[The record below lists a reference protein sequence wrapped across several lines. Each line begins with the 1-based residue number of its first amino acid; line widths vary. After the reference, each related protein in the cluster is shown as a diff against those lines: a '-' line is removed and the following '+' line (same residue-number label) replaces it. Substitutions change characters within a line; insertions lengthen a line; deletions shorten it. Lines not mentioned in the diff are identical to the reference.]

1 MDSYTD
7 VSTSAAA
14 RPHVLRYIV
23 WKWMRFLYK
32 SGLSG
37 HERIPM
43 GLMGK
48 QSCAFL
54 SYTCSPSHSASQYV
68 VSLHRGRR
76 AGTAVSGGHGLCT
89 VAAVADHLC
98 P

>member
-7 VSTSAAA
+7 VSTQCCGRGRMSCGTS
-14 RPHVLRYIV
+14 
-23 WKWMRFLYK
+23 F
-32 SGLSG
+32 G